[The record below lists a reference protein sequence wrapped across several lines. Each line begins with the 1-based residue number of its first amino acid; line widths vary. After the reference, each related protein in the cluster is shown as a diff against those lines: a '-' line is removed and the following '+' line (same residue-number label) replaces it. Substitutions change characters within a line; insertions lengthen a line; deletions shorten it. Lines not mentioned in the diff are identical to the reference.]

1 MISISENLKQ
11 TINLIPNEP
20 GIYKMH
26 DKNGNLLY
34 IGKSKSLKSRV
45 RSYFYGNHKQS
56 KINILVKNIDNIET
70 IITDTHL
77 EAQILEC
84 ALIKKLK
91 PIYNDQFKNHN
102 KYVYIKVEMKNRYNN
117 PLCVSYDYI
126 DEYTLGPFKNR
137 RIIRNII
144 ELFQNLYPIKLNEGK
159 YEFEYNL
166 IPKALDAADFQEN
179 GYNLFHILSNDEC
192 AFSFRQ
198 VSKDKMDKAA
208 LNFDYNTAIVY
219 RDIIKN
225 LEYIEKVKNNQNNYN
240 WPHLLVG
247 ERIKEGYKLFFI
259 SYNLIVHKKKYST
272 LDDEAVIQF
281 IEYGKALNLI
291 NTEKD
296 AKKNLD
302 FKGIIASELRDK
314 EFKEIVLINDE
325 LDPSLFIHNLIG
337 INRGV
342 INI

>member
-11 TINLIPNEP
+11 SINSIPNEP

-56 KINILVKNIDNIET
+56 KINILVRNIDYIET

-91 PIYNDQFKNHN
+91 PIYNAQFKNHN
-102 KYVYIKVEMKNRYNN
+102 KYIYLKVEMKNRYNS

-126 DEYTLGPFKNR
+126 NEYTLGPFKNR
-137 RIIRNII
+137 SIIRNII
-144 ELFQNLYPIKLNEGK
+144 ELFQNLYPIKLNKGK

-179 GYNLFHILSNDEC
+179 GFNLFHILSDDEC
-192 AFSFRQ
+192 ALNFRQ
-198 VSKDKMDKAA
+198 VSKDKMNEAS

-247 ERIKEGYKLFFI
+247 ERIGAGYKLFFI
-259 SYNLIVHKKKYST
+259 SYNLIVHKKKFSSIVKEDV
-272 LDDEAVIQF
+272 LQF

-296 AKKNLD
+296 PKKNLD
-302 FKGIIASELRDK
+302 FKGIISSELRDK
-314 EFKEIVLINDE
+314 EFKEIALINHQ
-325 LDPSLFIHNLIG
+325 LDPSLFIQNLIG
-337 INRGV
+337 INSRV
-342 INI
+342 SNM